1 MDVKSPS
8 YIVLISIP
16 NAVFFFLPLLVA
28 VTTAN
33 KLNCNRLVAL
43 SAVSVLVLP
52 ATAALLATEGG
63 SYFLG
68 IPLTNVPYGSQ
79 VFPAILSVLFLAWME
94 RIWTKITPKP
104 IRIFFVPMMCLLIT
118 VPVTLLLL
126 GPVGFPARAGAD
138 HRDPVHLRQA
148 RLGRDRTAG
157 RRPAVH
163 HRRRHAQGPAALRA
177 QPAAATGAESL
188 YLPASLAHNIAES
201 GASFGVA
208 IRTKSVT
215 MRSTAVAAGVSALF
229 GITEPALYGV
239 TLQNKRALYSVLLGC
254 LTGGAYVGLTHVAG
268 YVAVG
273 PGVASLSLFVN
284 PTDPWNLINACIGAA
299 IAFAVSIT
307 ASLIL
312 WRDSESATLIAEHD
326 PAAGIDETDD
336 ETRFTER
343 VLNPHRR

>member
-1 MDVKSPS
+1 MPALAGAGILKSFLTLFAALGWMDVKSPS

-126 GPVGFPARAGAD
+126 GPVGFPARAGD
-138 HRDPVHLRQA
+138 
-148 RLGRDRTAG
+148 
-157 RRPAVH
+157 
-163 HRRRHAQGPAALRA
+163 
-177 QPAAATGAESL
+177 
-188 YLPASLAHNIAES
+188 
-201 GASFGVA
+201 
-208 IRTKSVT
+208 
-215 MRSTAVAAGVSALF
+215 
-229 GITEPALYGV
+229 
-239 TLQNKRALYSVLLGC
+239 
-254 LTGGAYVGLTHVAG
+254 
-268 YVAVG
+268 
-273 PGVASLSLFVN
+273 
-284 PTDPWNLINACIGAA
+284 
-299 IAFAVSIT
+299 
-307 ASLIL
+307 
-312 WRDSESATLIAEHD
+312 
-326 PAAGIDETDD
+326 
-336 ETRFTER
+336 
-343 VLNPHRR
+343 

>member
-1 MDVKSPS
+1 
-8 YIVLISIP
+8 
-16 NAVFFFLPLLVA
+16 
-28 VTTAN
+28 
-33 KLNCNRLVAL
+33 
-43 SAVSVLVLP
+43 
-52 ATAALLATEGG
+52 
-63 SYFLG
+63 
-68 IPLTNVPYGSQ
+68 
-79 VFPAILSVLFLAWME
+79 
-94 RIWTKITPKP
+94 
-104 IRIFFVPMMCLLIT
+104 
-118 VPVTLLLL
+118 
-126 GPVGFPARAGAD
+126 
-138 HRDPVHLRQA
+138 
-148 RLGRDRTAG
+148 
-157 RRPAVH
+157 
-163 HRRRHAQGPAALRA
+163 
-177 QPAAATGAESL
+177 
-188 YLPASLAHNIAES
+188 
-201 GASFGVA
+201 
-208 IRTKSVT
+208 

-326 PAAGIDETDD
+326 PAAGIDGTDD

-343 VLNPHRR
+343 VLNPLDGEVIALSSVQDPVFAGGTLGDGVAIVPSDGKVHSPIDGTVAMLFDTKHAIAVKSDTGVEVLIHVGIDTVKLGGQYFTPAVAKGDQVTAGQLLTHRRPGRHQSRRIRHHHPHRHPEHQGLPRRPHHPRPGR